1 MLAAK
6 LVGDLM
12 TSSGNNETGNTLPA
26 NPEVLRAIAL
36 RLLIEA
42 GPAPAPTNR
51 FRFNIRFFGEGE
63 AEGTLGIAA
72 LLAVLMILALLLLS
86 LGQIH

>member
-1 MLAAK
+1 
-6 LVGDLM
+6 M
-12 TSSGNNETGNTLPA
+12 TSSGNNQTGHTLPA

-36 RLLIEA
+36 KLLLEA
-42 GPAPAPTNR
+42 GPPPIQASAPTNR